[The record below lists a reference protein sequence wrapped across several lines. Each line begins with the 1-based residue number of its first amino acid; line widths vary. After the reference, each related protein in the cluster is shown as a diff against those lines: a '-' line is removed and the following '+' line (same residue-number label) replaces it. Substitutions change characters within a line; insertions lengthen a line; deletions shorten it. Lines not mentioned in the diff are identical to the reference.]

1 MSGRFDPAAV
11 FKRGLLLMGDTG
23 KDHTDP
29 RSKLQH
35 RAEPSSR
42 KDLGSAKSFLS
53 FRCLESRV
61 QSGRKGAGTVGW
73 RTLCSNDEGN

>member
-29 RSKLQH
+29 QIKAPTPR
-35 RAEPSSR
+35 RAFVKKGSR
-42 KDLGSAKSFLS
+42 LSQIFLVIS
-53 FRCLESRV
+53 LFGE
-61 QSGRKGAGTVGW
+61 
-73 RTLCSNDEGN
+73 